1 MIDVKTLHIGSHVEY
16 KGKIV
21 RICSLKAKM
30 ANYDYGKGKPFYCSD
45 WKAYYKYLH
54 PIPITPE
61 LLNELGFEYRDNTY
75 WERWYLGS
83 FTIERK
89 EHSSYLDYDGH
100 IPLKYLHELEN
111 LYYMVYGKE
120 LKKERL

>member
-1 MIDVKTLHIGSHVEY
+1 MIDIKTLRIGSHVEY

-21 RICSLKAKM
+21 RICSLKTNM
-30 ANYDYGKGKPFYCSD
+30 ANYDEGKGKPRCYSCM
-45 WKAYYKYLH
+45 KAYYKYLR

-75 WERWYLGS
+75 WEIWYLGS
-83 FTIERK
+83 FTIEGK
-89 EHSSYLDYDGH
+89 EHSSYFDYDGH

-120 LKKERL
+120 LKTE